1 MSRVTDADGGAGDAA
16 MIRAATLDDIP
27 TIRRI
32 LTAHEDDGPVAPG
45 GVDII
50 GPYVR
55 HFVERHRSLV
65 TELDRV
71 VVAFGSVLDTGRAR
85 MLADLF
91 VEPGRLGQGLGRPL
105 LTALLEDAPVRAT
118 FASGDPR
125 ALPLYVR
132 AGMTP
137 LWPCLYLEGTA
148 QRLPPID
155 TTLSV
160 WDATPDELALLE
172 EAWTGASRPVDHAY
186 WAGQPEAD
194 PFLVEDADGPL
205 AFGYGRAKQGT
216 PTRALNR
223 MLVRP
228 DAEPVPAILAGLV
241 RAARDGRV
249 QACLFGPNPALRVL
263 LEAGFHVV
271 DRDQFLSSDPSLV
284 DPARFLPNPGM
295 L

>member
-1 MSRVTDADGGAGDAA
+1 VSDAHGTP
-16 MIRAATLDDIP
+16 IRLATVDDIP
-27 TIRRI
+27 EIRRI
-32 LTAHEDDGPVAPG
+32 LTAHENDAPVAPG

-55 HFVERHRSLV
+55 HLVERHRTLV
-65 TELDRV
+65 SERDGG

-105 LTALLEDAPVRAT
+105 LTALFEDAPVRAT
-118 FASGDPR
+118 FASSDPR

-137 LWPCLYLEGTA
+137 LWICLYLEGDA
-148 QRLPPID
+148 SLLPPVD
-155 TTLSV
+155 PSLALR
-160 WDATPDELALLE
+160 DAIPDELAQLE
-172 EAWTGASRPVDHAY
+172 AAWTGATRPDDHAY
-186 WAGQPEAD
+186 WADQPQAD
-194 PFLVEDADGPL
+194 PFVVDDAEGPV
-205 AFGYGRAKQGT
+205 AFGYGRAKQVT

-223 MLVRP
+223 LLVRP
-228 DAEPVPAILAGLV
+228 GADPIPSIVASLA
-241 RAARDGRV
+241 RAARGGRV
-249 QACLFGPNPALRVL
+249 QGCLLGPNPALPLL

-271 DRDQFLSSDPSLV
+271 DHDQFLCSDPSLV

>member
-1 MSRVTDADGGAGDAA
+1 VTGAGG
-16 MIRAATLDDIP
+16 RAAIRQATVDDIP
-27 TIRRI
+27 EIRRI
-32 LTAHEDDGPVAPG
+32 LTAHEDDGPVSPG

-65 TELDRV
+65 SELDGS
-71 VVAFGSVLDTGRAR
+71 VVAFGLVLDTGLAR
-85 MLADLF
+85 MLADQF
-91 VEPGRLGQGLGRPL
+91 VEPGRLGQGLGHAL

-118 FASGDPR
+118 FASSDPR

-148 QRLPPID
+148 AQVPAPD
-155 TTLSV
+155 PTLTLRV
-160 WDATPDELALLE
+160 ATPDELTLLE
-172 EAWTGASRPVDHAY
+172 AAWTGGSRPVDHAY

-194 PFLVEDADGPL
+194 PFVVEDADGPV
-205 AFGYGRAKQGT
+205 AFGYGRAKQAT

-228 DAEPVPAILAGLV
+228 GADPVPPILAGLA

-249 QACLFGPNPALRVL
+249 QACLLGPNPALPL
-263 LEAGFHVV
+263 LLDAGFHVV
-271 DRDQFLSSDPSLV
+271 DHDQFLSSDPSLV